1 MSTFKVPKALKLNS
15 FFRKLPLP
23 VKLILTGIIPIAF
36 IIYLSVQLF
45 IEKSQEVKL
54 IGDYIERIHESG
66 NISKLMD
73 AMQAERRYSFEYA
86 LTKQKY
92 DSIIVKRRYTDSALL
107 VLEKSKDLAL
117 ANFREYTFLKN
128 LPAVRRALDT
138 SKNYSANAVMQFYTN
153 AIFRLNTLNTTAPAS
168 STYLSSTYQDLIA
181 QKLLFEMITF
191 LNIIRTN
198 VYNVLYT
205 RQYMVETLMGTLGVH
220 DVYKTYEIEFKLKA
234 SSISLQR
241 YNYISNFTD
250 LKPTVNY
257 LDKLFSTFK
266 FDSSYTATSWWT
278 TSTNGVRELRK
289 LQRSLWSSVE
299 VKMNDIY
306 KNKTRQKNITLFFLI
321 TALVLVIAFIT
332 YTIKVISEILSEL
345 KIAAKKISNG
355 STNINFKN
363 MPDDVLGKVAH
374 SILEISENNKKL
386 AHAADAIGKGNF
398 RIEIAPRSEEDLLGN
413 SIVQMKND
421 LLQYSLQKDKI
432 QNETLDLVNKKD
444 DFMNIASHELK
455 TPVTSLKAYTQIL
468 QLESAASGNKKSEM
482 MLEKM
487 DAQINKLALLIS
499 DLLDTS
505 KLREGELI
513 YNRQPVKFD
522 ELITEVIDDIQ
533 GTSADHKI
541 ILQANAPALIYADK
555 ERIGQVISNLLTN
568 AIKYCNDHDIT
579 VKVNVADKKVICAV
593 HDDGIG
599 IPKDQQ
605 DKIFDRFYRVA
616 SQNSHT
622 YPGIGLGL
630 YISKEIICR
639 HEGEIWV
646 ESEYEKGTTFY
657 FALPIA
663 EG

>member
-1 MSTFKVPKALKLNS
+1 MDT

-23 VKLILTGIIPIAF
+23 VKLILVGIIPIIF
-36 IIYLSVQLF
+36 IIFLSIQLYT
-45 IEKSQEVKL
+45 EKSQEVKL

-73 AMQAERRYSFEYA
+73 AMHAERKYSFEYA
-86 LTKQKY
+86 LTKKKY
-92 DSIIVKRRYTDSALL
+92 DSVIIKRKFTDSALL
-107 VLEKSKDLAL
+107 VLEESKDLAL
-117 ANFREYTFLKN
+117 ANFPEYTFLKD
-128 LPAVRRALDT
+128 LPAIRMSLDT
-138 SKNYSANAVMQFYTN
+138 TENYSPNAIMQFYTN
-153 AIFRLNTLNTTAPAS
+153 AIFRLNTLNSTAPAS
-168 STYLSSTYQDLIA
+168 NTYLNSVYQDLIA

-234 SSISLQR
+234 SPISIQR
-241 YNYISNFTD
+241 YNYIKRFTD
-250 LKPTVNY
+250 LKPTSAY
-257 LDKLFSTFK
+257 LDRLFSTFK
-266 FDSSYTATSWWT
+266 FDSSFTAASWWT
-278 TSTNGVRELRK
+278 TSTNGIKELRK
-289 LQRSLWSSVE
+289 LQRNLWASVE

-321 TALVLVIAFIT
+321 IALILVIAFIT

-345 KIAAKKISNG
+345 KRAAQKISNG
-355 STNINFKN
+355 STDINFKN

-386 AHAADAIGKGNF
+386 AFAADAIGRGNF

-421 LLQYSLQKDKI
+421 LLQYTLQKDKI

-468 QLESAASGNKKSEM
+468 QMQSSAGGNKENEM

-487 DAQINKLALLIS
+487 DAQIDKLALLIR

-513 YNRQPVKFD
+513 YNRQAVKFN
-522 ELITEVIDDIQ
+522 ELVEEVVDDVQ
-533 GTSADHKI
+533 GTSSVHKI
-541 ILQANAPALIYADK
+541 ILQSNTPALIYADK
-555 ERIGQVISNLLTN
+555 ERIEQVLNNLLTN
-568 AIKYCNDHDIT
+568 ALKYCNGCDIT
-579 VKVNVADKKVICAV
+579 VNVKIADKKVLCFV

-616 SQNSHT
+616 ALNSHT
-622 YPGIGLGL
+622 YPGMGLGL
-630 YISKEIICR
+630 YISREIIHR

-646 ESEYEKGTTFY
+646 ESEHEKGTTFY
-657 FALPIA
+657 FTLPLI
-663 EG
+663 EP

>member
-86 LTKQKY
+86 LTKEKY
-92 DSIIVKRRYTDSALL
+92 DSITVKRRYTDSALL

-153 AIFRLNTLNTTAPAS
+153 AIFRLNTLNTTAPSS

-234 SSISLQR
+234 SPISLQR
-241 YNYISNFTD
+241 YNYLSNFTD
-250 LKPTVNY
+250 LKPTVSY

-278 TSTNGVRELRK
+278 TSTNGVTELRK

-345 KIAAKKISNG
+345 KIAANKISNG

-363 MPDDVLGKVAH
+363 MPNDVLGKVAQ

-398 RIEIAPRSEEDLLGN
+398 RIEIAPRGEEDLLGN

-522 ELITEVIDDIQ
+522 ELVTGVIDDIQ
-533 GTSADHKI
+533 GTSLDHKI

-568 AIKYCNDHDIT
+568 AIKYCNDHDII
-579 VKVNVADKKVICAV
+579 VNVNVADKKVICSV

-599 IPKDQQ
+599 IPEDQQ

-657 FALPIA
+657 FALPVA